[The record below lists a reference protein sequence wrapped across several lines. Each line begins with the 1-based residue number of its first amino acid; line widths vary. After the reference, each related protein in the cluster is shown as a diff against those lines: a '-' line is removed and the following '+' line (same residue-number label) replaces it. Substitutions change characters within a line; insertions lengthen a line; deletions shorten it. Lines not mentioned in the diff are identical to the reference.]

1 MENINYDRKKLLF
14 FLNQINV
21 KFEEHNHE
29 HLFTVEQSQK
39 LRGKIKGC
47 HTKNLFMKN
56 KKDCFFLLSCLE
68 EKKIDLKKLKITL
81 ESKTLSF
88 ASHDKLNEILKI
100 EPVSVSPFGLIND
113 IDNKTKFFLDDDIL
127 KSDTVNFHP
136 LVNNFTINIKINDF
150 IIFLKNINVELNIID
165 LKHYKIIEK
174 YGRHNNK

>member
-1 MENINYDRKKLLF
+1 MKK
-14 FLNQINV
+14 
-21 KFEEHNHE
+21 
-29 HLFTVEQSQK
+29 
-39 LRGKIKGC
+39 
-47 HTKNLFMKN
+47 
-56 KKDCFFLLSCLE
+56 
-68 EKKIDLKKLKITL
+68 KKIDLKKLKITL

-100 EPVSVSPFGLIND
+100 EPGSVSPFGLIND

-165 LKHYKIIEK
+165 LKDYKIIEK